1 MDYEKF
7 KDLYITQNINSI
19 NFKIKKFQI
28 YLTQYL
34 LQEKKINNYT
44 ECLLYFKN
52 EFPNISFLV
61 TEDSFRKIKSDILG
75 KTKNITILE
84 LCKSLTLLNKDIII
98 DSYNISTEYK
108 NKNNNIEVRSQNI
121 IIISNKDMIK
131 YLNYKNGNQYGFD
144 LTYKIVPKS
153 FSPYKLMTLYCI
165 DNDNTK
171 TILAA
176 LILLKY
182 KDTNSLLKILSIL
195 KSLYGFSPKCITTD
209 FDKAQIKALKQCE
222 AFNQKPYVI
231 PCLFHFSQAL
241 VRKLKSLNFGK
252 KKFNKRMIEILRNL
266 EIYCFIK
273 KEKKDEYFKFLKTQ
287 INKNENE
294 EKFMDY
300 MHNYWIKKYGDL
312 IDYSELLDDIIK
324 LINYYVNHDG
334 NSSSEKNLISKLKSL
349 DKIYMTNNIC
359 ETIHS
364 NISKY
369 IEINKVS
376 KNTFRDTLNYIL
388 TDYSIKSKNNIRKDY
403 ITRNIIYLIEKY
415 ELNEKPQL
423 IDYDTFKKELY
434 ITIAIMNGDIQI
446 NVIKEIASSIEEV
459 DEEDNSNLNNIFN
472 DDEDKIFDKNNYEN
486 ISEEEDIS
494 DSEGEIFNNEDKDK
508 FIDNLS
514 IDFNYE
520 NLKNEK
526 DNTKNIS
533 NKSRLPDGE
542 DMSVSYTDSINFKEN
557 NLNEIIINRG
567 KLNIFTL
574 RPSDYKAGLKK
585 FLLDI
590 DDDLE
595 SINAHLANLIFK
607 ENNQNKKKQKNKK
620 HK

>member
-1 MDYEKF
+1 
-7 KDLYITQNINSI
+7 
-19 NFKIKKFQI
+19 
-28 YLTQYL
+28 
-34 LQEKKINNYT
+34 
-44 ECLLYFKN
+44 
-52 EFPNISFLV
+52 
-61 TEDSFRKIKSDILG
+61 
-75 KTKNITILE
+75 
-84 LCKSLTLLNKDIII
+84 
-98 DSYNISTEYK
+98 
-108 NKNNNIEVRSQNI
+108 
-121 IIISNKDMIK
+121 
-131 YLNYKNGNQYGFD
+131 
-144 LTYKIVPKS
+144 
-153 FSPYKLMTLYCI
+153 
-165 DNDNTK
+165 
-171 TILAA
+171 
-176 LILLKY
+176 
-182 KDTNSLLKILSIL
+182 
-195 KSLYGFSPKCITTD
+195 
-209 FDKAQIKALKQCE
+209 
-222 AFNQKPYVI
+222 
-231 PCLFHFSQAL
+231 
-241 VRKLKSLNFGK
+241 
-252 KKFNKRMIEILRNL
+252 MIEILRNL

-590 DDDLE
+590 DE
-595 SINAHLANLIFK
+595 YIC
-607 ENNQNKKKQKNKK
+607 
-620 HK
+620 